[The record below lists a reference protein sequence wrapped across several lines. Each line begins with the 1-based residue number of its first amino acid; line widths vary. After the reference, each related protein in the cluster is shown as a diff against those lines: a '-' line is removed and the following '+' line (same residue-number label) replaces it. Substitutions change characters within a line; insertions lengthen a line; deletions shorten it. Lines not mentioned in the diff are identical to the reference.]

1 MPVSA
6 PRPDGGL
13 GPHPHRSW
21 LHLLPQDPDRQPA
34 PDAESRA
41 RQVLVEEGM
50 ALPGPD
56 DSLLPGPEFAG
67 ALGIPSRGLPM
78 AGTPPRGEVRVESGV
93 LRFYPDPGPDGF
105 DSVPPRSYLAPC
117 PRCGSDLDLFS
128 LRFPHPDPHTA
139 SCPACR
145 AGVSLLEV
153 EFTPELPRAWME
165 ITFGDLDHRP
175 SLRPHPVYGRL
186 ERALGFR
193 LREVHVSL

>member
-6 PRPDGGL
+6 ARPDGGL

-21 LHLLPQDPDRQPA
+21 LHLLPQDPDHPLA

-56 DSLLPGPEFAG
+56 GSLLPGPEFAM
-67 ALGIPSRGLPM
+67 ALGVAPRGLPM
-78 AGTPPRGEVRVESGV
+78 AAAPPRGEVRVESGV
-93 LRFYPDPGPDGF
+93 LRFYPDPGPEGF
-105 DSVPPRSYLAPC
+105 DSVPLRSYRAAC
-117 PRCGSDLDLFS
+117 PSCGNELDLFS

-139 SCPACR
+139 RCPGCEA
-145 AGVSLLEV
+145 AVSLLELR
-153 EFTPELPRAWME
+153 FTPELPRSWME

-175 SLRPHPVYGRL
+175 SLRPRPVFRRL
-186 ERALGFR
+186 EQALGLR

>member
-1 MPVSA
+1 MPFSA

-21 LHLLPQDPDRQPA
+21 LHLLPQDPDQRPV
-34 PDAESRA
+34 PDADSRA
-41 RQVLVEEGM
+41 RQILVEEGL
-50 ALPGPD
+50 AVLGPEG
-56 DSLLPGPEFAG
+56 SLLPGAEFAS
-67 ALGIPSRGLPM
+67 ALGARPGGLPM
-78 AGTPPRGEVRVESGV
+78 AGMPLRGEVRVESGV
-93 LRFYPDPGPDGF
+93 LRFYPDPGPEGF
-105 DSVPPRSYLAPC
+105 DSMPLRSYRAPC
-117 PRCGSDLDLFS
+117 PNCGSELDLFS

-139 SCPACR
+139 SCPACG
-145 AGVSLLEV
+145 AAVSLLAV

-175 SLRPHPVYGRL
+175 TLRPHPVFSRL